1 MRQHRAPA
9 VAGLFYPED
18 PQELRRVVN
27 TMLDVP
33 QTIAPPKAIIAPHAG
48 YQYSGSIAGT
58 VYAQLAPLRKQI
70 TRVVLL
76 GPAHRVGFEGIAVSN
91 ADAFDTPL
99 GDIPLDKQAIAQL
112 LLLPQVH
119 VFEAAHRQEHSLEV
133 HLPFLQTTLDKFS
146 LIPLVVG
153 EVSADD
159 VADVIDALWGGDE
172 TLVVVSSDLSHFH
185 DYHDARVIDAE
196 TTRAIEH
203 LEPQS
208 IGFENACGRNPVNG
222 LLIVAKR
229 RGLTVQ
235 TLDLR
240 NSGDTAGPRDRVVG
254 YGAYAF
260 H

>member
-9 VAGLFYPED
+9 VAGLFYPDD
-18 PQELRRVVN
+18 PRELRRMLN
-27 TMLDVP
+27 AMLDVP
-33 QTIAPPKAIIAPHAG
+33 QTISPPKAIIAPHAG
-48 YQYSGSIAGT
+48 YQYSGKVAGS
-58 VYAQLAPLRKQI
+58 VYAQLIPMRKQI

-99 GDIPLDKQAIAQL
+99 GEIPLDKQKIAQL

-133 HLPFLQTTLDKFS
+133 HLPFLQTILDTFS
-146 LIPLVVG
+146 LVPLVVG
-153 EVSADD
+153 DVTAEE
-159 VADVIDALWGGDE
+159 VADVIDASWGGDE
-172 TLVVVSSDLSHFH
+172 TLIVVSSDLSHFH
-185 DYHDARVIDAE
+185 DYDDARQIDAE

-203 LEPQS
+203 LETRS
-208 IGFENACGRNPVNG
+208 IGYENACGRNPING
-222 LLIVAKR
+222 LLTIAKR
-229 RGLTVQ
+229 RGLTVE

-240 NSGDTAGPRDRVVG
+240 NSGDTAGTRDRVVG